1 MDLLQDRQVLLEE
14 RTTEW
19 SHHASR
25 LLCREDPLWSCAILC
40 CLSGGPL
47 WGLVVP
53 ITNGWYSYGHR
64 KVTMFIWLP

>member
-53 ITNGWYSYGHR
+53 ITNG
-64 KVTMFIWLP
+64 